1 MKTAQVLIIGSGPAG
16 YTAAIYTSRAMLAP
30 IMFTGIQAGGQLTTT
45 TEVENFPGYPKGT
58 DGPSMMEDFRN
69 QAEQFGTTIV
79 YESIIKVD
87 FHTKTKMHHVW
98 TDSGAEYQ
106 APAIIISTGAGAK
119 YLGLESEQRLLNK
132 GVSACA
138 VCDGFFYKGKEVAI
152 VGGGDTACEEAL
164 YLANLCPQ
172 VHMFVRRD
180 VLRASQILQERV
192 AKTNNIIMHWNTE
205 IQEVLGDTEVTGLR
219 LHNNTTNT
227 SSELKIDG
235 LFVAIGHEPNTDI
248 FKDILKLDHQGYII
262 NKPDS
267 SHTGIAGVFAC
278 GDVSDKVYRQAIT
291 AAGAGCKAAL
301 DAERYISAL

>member
-16 YTAAIYTSRAMLAP
+16 YTAAIYASRAGLTP
-30 IMFTGIQAGGQLTTT
+30 TMFTGIQAGGQLTTT

-79 YESIIKVD
+79 YETIAGVN
-87 FHTKTKMHHVW
+87 FRTGTGMHHIW
-98 TDSGAEYQ
+98 TDAGEEYQ

-138 VCDGFFYKGKEVAI
+138 VCDGFFYRGKEVGI
-152 VGGGDTACEEAL
+152 IGGGDTACEEAI

-180 VLRASQILQERV
+180 VLRASQILKERV
-192 AKTNNIIMHWNTE
+192 ANTDNITMHWNTE
-205 IQEVLGDTEVTGLR
+205 IKEVLGDVEVTGLR
-219 LHNNTTNT
+219 LNNNRTNTT
-227 SSELKIDG
+227 SELKVDG
-235 LFVAIGHEPNTDI
+235 LFVAIGHKPNTAI
-248 FKDILKLDHQGYII
+248 FKDFLDLDGQGYII
-262 NKPDS
+262 NEPDS
-267 SHTGIAGVFAC
+267 SRTGIAGVFVC

-301 DAERYISAL
+301 DAERYINAL

>member
-16 YTAAIYTSRAMLAP
+16 YTAAIYASRAGLAP
-30 IMFTGIQAGGQLTTT
+30 TMFTGIQAGGQLTTT

-58 DGPSMMEDFRN
+58 DGPSMMEDFRS

-79 YESIIKVD
+79 YETIVRVHFRSGTGI
-87 FHTKTKMHHVW
+87 HHIW
-98 TDSGAEYQ
+98 TDSGEEYQ

-138 VCDGFFYKGKEVAI
+138 VCDGFFYRGKEVGVI
-152 VGGGDTACEEAL
+152 GGGDTACEEAI

-192 AKTNNIIMHWNTE
+192 ANTENIIMHWNTE
-205 IQEVLGDTEVTGLR
+205 IEEVLGELEVTGLR
-219 LHNNTTNT
+219 LKNNRTYTT
-227 SSELKIDG
+227 SDLKIDG
-235 LFVAIGHEPNTDI
+235 LFVAIGHKPNTDI
-248 FKDILKLDHQGYII
+248 FKDVLDLDEQGYII
-262 NKPDS
+262 NEPDS
-267 SHTGIAGVFAC
+267 SRTGIAGVFVC

-301 DAERYISAL
+301 DAERYINAL